1 MEFVPFYA
9 SHLLWH
15 VLPCPLQSGRP
26 WQFCHREDP
35 ISWYFLENQRY
46 AWYLR
51 TRSTQGIWPLPSLP
65 KGRPHLLILPGEPTI
80 CREFKR
86 KGITGVQIHRP
97 EGQRSHGQRQQYWLT
112 PDTITWPKAK
122 SSSSPSENKA
132 TWHHQNTVFPQ
143 QQTLDTLSH
152 WKSKSWI

>member
-15 VLPCPLQSGRP
+15 VLPCPLRSGRS
-26 WQFCHREDP
+26 WHFCHREDP

-65 KGRPHLLILPGEPTI
+65 QGRPHLLILPREPTVHKAF
-80 CREFKR
+80 ER
-86 KGITGVQIHRP
+86 KGISGVQIHRHA
-97 EGQRSHGQRQQYWLT
+97 GKRSHSQRQQDQLT
-112 PDTITWPKAK
+112 PEITRWTKTNTRSFPT
-122 SSSSPSENKA
+122 EIKA
-132 TWHHQNTVFPQ
+132 TWQHQNTVLQ
-143 QQTLDTLSH
+143 QKPIQDTPSH
-152 WKSKSWI
+152 RKNQNWI